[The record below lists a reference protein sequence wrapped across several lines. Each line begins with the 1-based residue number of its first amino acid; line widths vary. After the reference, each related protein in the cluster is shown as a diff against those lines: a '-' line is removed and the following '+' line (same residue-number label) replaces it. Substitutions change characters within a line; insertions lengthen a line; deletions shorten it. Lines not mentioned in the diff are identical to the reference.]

1 MYFIYIILI
10 SIVLYIY
17 LYYELYMF
25 NTLITEDHKFWV
37 VFLSFLF
44 FIFIS
49 LFPLKFHSF
58 LGE

>member
-1 MYFIYIILI
+1 
-10 SIVLYIY
+10 
-17 LYYELYMF
+17 MF